1 MPRYMLAYVGRSP
14 TVHNLVL
21 RSYTMH
27 ELRNQNV
34 VTSSPVRRKQLLCF
48 GHREGSVKAK
58 TGEQKIQQR
67 TLSSFITILST
78 MFKQLNNIWAKS
90 PRLFRRLPDKN

>member
-48 GHREGSVKAK
+48 GHREGARVKNAARMRVFPAS
-58 TGEQKIQQR
+58 G
-67 TLSSFITILST
+67 
-78 MFKQLNNIWAKS
+78 AY
-90 PRLFRRLPDKN
+90 LPLKL